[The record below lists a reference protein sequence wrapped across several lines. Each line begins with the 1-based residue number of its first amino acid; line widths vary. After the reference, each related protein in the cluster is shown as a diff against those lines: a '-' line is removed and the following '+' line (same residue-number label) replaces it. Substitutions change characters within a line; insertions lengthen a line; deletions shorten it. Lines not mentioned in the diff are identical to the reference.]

1 MLKKTASKIVQ
12 EKGAKAGNLI
22 SNKFIDK
29 IKKTL
34 QSASKTNITT
44 NITNIT
50 TEDVTLKEAYISTPK
65 WQRFIYDL
73 RLI

>member
-1 MLKKTASKIVQ
+1 MKIVQ
-12 EKGAKAGNLI
+12 EKAAKAGNSI
-22 SNKFIDK
+22 SNKFTDK
-29 IKKTL
+29 ITKAL

>member
-65 WQRFIYDL
+65 
-73 RLI
+73 

>member
-12 EKGAKAGNLI
+12 EKAAKAGNLI

-65 WQRFIYDL
+65 WQQFIYDL

>member
-1 MLKKTASKIVQ
+1 MVNKVKNILKKTASKIVQ
-12 EKGAKAGNLI
+12 EKAAKAGNLI

-65 WQRFIYDL
+65 
-73 RLI
+73 